1 MDFTAIDFETANRRR
16 DSACQL
22 AAVRVRGGQIVDSA
36 MWMIR
41 PDPLHFS
48 RGNIE
53 IHGITPDK
61 VRGEPVFGDL
71 WNDISRQIGD
81 DVLVAHNASFDIG
94 VLIACLR
101 QSDHPVPELQ
111 FSCTRSVARR
121 TWPHR
126 PRFGLKPL
134 AEWLGIRF
142 RHHDALEDSIAC
154 AKIMLAAAIDREAD
168 SLEDLEKRLRIGRGQ
183 AGDWGYRGAR
193 AASPHRRSQ
202 SHQASITR
210 SAAPAGS
217 PFVYPD
223 ATRYPGANESSAE
236 PRAGYAVATEEDVA
250 IDLQRL
256 LVRAEFIRPLA
267 GKRIV
272 FTGELKKL
280 TRDQATALACR
291 LGGDCG
297 DAVDPATDLL
307 VIGKRASQSVPS
319 EKECSAKQLQQSG
332 GAIRIVDEAGFLS
345 LLIAAT

>member
-48 RGNIE
+48 PGNIE

-61 VRGEPVFGDL
+61 VRDERVFGDL
-71 WNDISRQIGD
+71 WDEIRCQIGD

-101 QSDHPVPELQ
+101 QSDHGVPEMQ

-154 AKIMLAAAIDREAD
+154 AKIMLAAAIDREVD
-168 SLEDLEKRLRIGRGQ
+168 SLPDLESRLRISRGR

-193 AASPHRRSQ
+193 AASPTRRPR
-202 SHQASITR
+202 SHTASITR
-210 SAAPAGS
+210 EAAPVAS
-217 PFVYPD
+217 PFL
-223 ATRYPGANESSAE
+223 YPGQSATLPPTAQ
-236 PRAGYAVATEEDVA
+236 PRAGYSVATDDNPV

-256 LVRAEFIRPLA
+256 MVRAEFVRPLA

-272 FTGELKKL
+272 FTGRLKNL
-280 TRDQATALACR
+280 TREQAAQLACR
-291 LGGDCG
+291 LGGACV
-297 DAVDPATDLL
+297 DAVDAATDVL
-307 VIGKRASQSVPS
+307 VLGKPSGETAIS
-319 EKECSAKQLQQSG
+319 EKESSARQLQQSG
-332 GAIRIVDEAGFLS
+332 SPIQIVDEAGFLS
-345 LLIAAT
+345 LLIAAN